1 MTFGNNGNWRVCQLG
16 LLLGGT
22 RPSELPLQRGQ
33 QFDTF
38 RAHHFQIRL
47 LQPCVRRC
55 RETRPERSPAS
66 FDPTFAAVLSGR
78 GFVGRFL
85 GLACGCLRFAPA
97 QAQEHPDKTLVGR
110 ISRGF
115 DFLGD
120 DFSPAG
126 MTGMSRRSVE
136 KFAQRVALLA
146 EQGADAVGIGQTVRP
161 WLRWTSAGLD
171 GCLRWTE
178 TQLPLGCE
186 SVSGML
192 LPGRLALD
200 DPDTMLSGP
209 PAVRS
214 HATPAAVA
222 SCGQPRGFGA
232 IKKAAPERVRG
243 GLYRL

>member
-1 MTFGNNGNWRVCQLG
+1 MSCNSGPRKASTTLSEPHEARRPIVSDRAEGREVSSRAEGPTARSTGVAFGCLRFA
-16 LLLGGT
+16 
-22 RPSELPLQRGQ
+22 P
-33 QFDTF
+33 
-38 RAHHFQIRL
+38 A
-47 LQPCVRRC
+47 QPCVRRC

-66 FDPTFAAVLSGR
+66 FDPTFAADLSGR

-97 QAQEHPDKTLVGR
+97 QAQQHPDKTLVGR

-136 KFAQRVALLA
+136 KFAKRVALLA

-192 LPGRLALD
+192 LPGGLALD
-200 DPDTMLSGP
+200 DPDSG
-209 PAVRS
+209 
-214 HATPAAVA
+214 
-222 SCGQPRGFGA
+222 
-232 IKKAAPERVRG
+232 
-243 GLYRL
+243 

>member
-1 MTFGNNGNWRVCQLG
+1 M
-16 LLLGGT
+16 
-22 RPSELPLQRGQ
+22 
-33 QFDTF
+33 
-38 RAHHFQIRL
+38 
-47 LQPCVRRC
+47 
-55 RETRPERSPAS
+55 
-66 FDPTFAAVLSGR
+66 
-78 GFVGRFL
+78 
-85 GLACGCLRFAPA
+85 
-97 QAQEHPDKTLVGR
+97 GR